1 MFLIGLTGGIA
12 SGKST
17 VADHWQ
23 SLGAVHL
30 DADQIARQVVQP
42 GTLGLAAIEAAFGSS
57 VLNENGSLNRQAL
70 AEVVFKDPA
79 KRLALEAITH
89 PLVRDETRRQIEAQ
103 ARDAIV
109 VYNVPLLVEAT
120 VDLPFDRIVTVEA
133 PMDEQVRRMT
143 EHREMTAE
151 QALDRIK
158 NQATPAQRA
167 NAADFIINSNQ
178 DLGLMLKDAGR
189 LYLQFEREAATKQ
202 RMTSEGVI
210 RDGERLTFSAD
221 GVAEG
226 LGS

>member
-12 SGKST
+12 AGKST
-17 VADHWQ
+17 VAQHWE
-23 SLGAVHL
+23 SLGAAHL

-42 GTLGLAAIEAAFGSS
+42 GTLGLAAIEAAFGAS

-70 AEVVFKDPA
+70 AEIVFKDPA

-89 PLVRDETRRQIEAQ
+89 PLVREETRRQLEAQ
-103 ARDAIV
+103 PDDAIV
-109 VYNVPLLVEAT
+109 LYNVPLLVEAA

-133 PMDEQVRRMT
+133 PLEEQVRRLT
-143 EHREMTAE
+143 EHRAMTAE
-151 QALDRIK
+151 QALDRIR

-189 LYLQFEREAATKQ
+189 LYLQFEREAATKLRLSQ
-202 RMTSEGVI
+202 QGALK
-210 RDGERLTFSAD
+210 DGERLTFNSD

>member
-12 SGKST
+12 AGKST
-17 VADHWQ
+17 VAQHWE
-23 SLGAVHL
+23 SLGAAHL

-42 GTLGLAAIEAAFGSS
+42 GTLGLAAIEAAFGTS
-57 VLNENGSLNRQAL
+57 VLNENGSLNRQSL
-70 AEVVFKDPA
+70 AQIVFKDPA

-89 PLVRDETRRQIEAQ
+89 PLVREETRRQLEAQ
-103 ARDAIV
+103 PDDAIV
-109 VYNVPLLVEAT
+109 IYNVPLLVEAA

-133 PMDEQVRRMT
+133 PLDEQVRRLT
-143 EHREMTAE
+143 EHRAMTPE
-151 QALDRIK
+151 QALDRIR

-189 LYLQFEREAATKQ
+189 LYLQFEREAATKLRLSQ
-202 RMTSEGVI
+202 QGALK
-210 RDGERLTFSAD
+210 DGERLSFNSD